1 MIPGGGGEDGRAVL
15 QKIDQM
21 LQDPAAVLKVSGDD
35 LLGLID
41 PRQVRIWV
49 EEALGDKP
57 STIDGLRHSIYI
69 PTSKPKQTFADHFD
83 IGPSPGA
90 VQWFFSM
97 LSFEAKRAKYHER
110 RNTILRLLKAIS
122 ITRQAVTLTDKEKA
136 LLRGMAA
143 MLADGGLP
151 ISDWCAF
158 YALAAYADGAGRL
171 EISTG
176 RASNSFVG
184 DAEKLFRVIVKLGLP
199 TYEQRLAAATAQL
212 SAYRANSEGLSRLV
226 SESLN
231 QGARWLDAADVPTS
245 RLFSFAP
252 TASALNIGDLGHG
265 RPLYFNGNESLIT
278 FGGPGSGKTQG
289 QVIPNLLAYP
299 GSAFVLDVKGELFEA
314 TAQARKAFG
323 PVYRFAPTDER
334 GASHHYNP
342 FDGISTDPAR
352 AAIECR
358 QLAAELVP
366 ENPDARDPYW
376 ERKARDFVWAFA
388 MATALEA
395 APENRN
401 LTEVSRYLAIPTY
414 FAEKDATAYKR
425 SVTFHTTIK
434 LKALAEVTGL
444 TELATAA
451 TAIDNGVAATRLES
465 VFDMARTHISS
476 ITRVPSAA
484 AALAASDWSP
494 NVLRERPGTTVYLC
508 LKPGDVRAFGPLVRL
523 IFAQHITALTRDF
536 TRRTDT
542 PPVTFFLDEMPQL
555 GFMPG
560 LSDIIDIGRGAGLRL
575 WMFAQYLGQV
585 REIYGTRADGLI
597 NACAVR
603 CFMQPDLEVAR
614 FISPQLGTTQNVFT
628 GEKKPLAEPHDLMG
642 RAYADKTIVLGRSE
656 HPARLD
662 KQFAFERP
670 LKPVAA

>member
-1 MIPGGGGEDGRAVL
+1 MIPGGNGEDGRVVL
-15 QKIDQM
+15 RDVDHM
-21 LQDPAAVLKVSGDD
+21 LQDPAATLRISGDD
-35 LLGLID
+35 LLGLIEAK
-41 PRQVRIWV
+41 QLKAWV
-49 EEALGDKP
+49 EDALGDKP
-57 STIDGLRHSIYI
+57 SLIEGLRHAVYI
-69 PTSKPKQTFADHFD
+69 PPSKTRTGFADNFD

-97 LSFEAKRAKYHER
+97 LAFEGKRAKEFRR
-110 RNTILRLLKAIS
+110 RNAVFALLKS
-122 ITRQAVTLTDKEKA
+122 VTITRQAVTLKDKEKA

-151 ISDWCAF
+151 ISEWLAF

-171 EISTG
+171 EIAAG
-176 RASNSFVG
+176 RGADAYVG
-184 DAEKLFRVIVKLGLP
+184 ETERIFRAIVKLGLP
-199 TYEQRLAAATAQL
+199 SYEQKLAIATAAL
-212 SAYRANSEGLSRLV
+212 ASYRASSDSMARLV
-226 SESLN
+226 SESLT
-231 QGARWLDAADVPTS
+231 QGARWLDATDVPTS
-245 RLFSFAP
+245 RLFSF
-252 TASALNIGDLGHG
+252 TARAAALNIGTLGPG
-265 RPLYFNGNESLIT
+265 RPIYFNGNESLIT

-289 QVIPNLLAYP
+289 QVIPNLLRYP

-314 TAQARKAFG
+314 TADARRAFG

-342 FDGISTDPAR
+342 FDGISADPAR
-352 AAIECR
+352 AAIECQ
-358 QLAAELVP
+358 QLATELVP
-366 ENPDARDPYW
+366 DNPNAKDPYW

-388 MATALEA
+388 VATALEA

-401 LTEVSRYLAIPTY
+401 LSEVARYLAMPAN
-414 FAEKDATAYKR
+414 FAEKDASYKR
-425 SVTFHTTIK
+425 SATYLATIK

-444 TELATAA
+444 SELAAAA
-451 TAIDNGVAATRLES
+451 TAIDNGVTSTRLES
-465 VFDMARTHISS
+465 VFDTARTHISS

-484 AALAASDWSP
+484 AALASSDWSP
-494 NVLRERPGTTVYLC
+494 NVLRERPGTTIYLC
-508 LKPGDVRAFGPLVRL
+508 LKPGDLRAFGPLVRL

-536 TRRTDT
+536 AQRPET

-603 CFMQPDLEVAR
+603 CFMQPDLDVAR
-614 FISPQLGTTQNVFT
+614 FVSPQLGSTQNVFT
-628 GEKKPLAEPHDLMG
+628 GEKQPLAEPHDLMG
-642 RAYADKTIVLGRSE
+642 RAYADKTLVLGRSE
-656 HPARLD
+656 HPARLN
-662 KQFAFERP
+662 KEMAFERASAT
-670 LKPVAA
+670 VAA